1 MKYLEE
7 SSMENI
13 LDVIRKKKQL
23 YRIILMGA
31 SLFLSAILYNVFL
44 LPLSLVTGG
53 TQGVAT
59 ITHYLYDINPAT
71 MLFLLS
77 IACAILSLMFLGVKR
92 TAGTLVASIVY
103 PLLVQLTSP
112 LNGLIDAENIDML
125 LMVLFAGVIS
135 GVANG
140 LMYKTG
146 YSNGGF
152 PVISQI
158 LFEEKQVPISKSSL
172 AINVSIVLVGAYFF
186 GITNALYAII
196 FLYINGIVLDKVLL
210 GISNNKAFYIITSKD
225 DEIKEYIIKTLKH
238 NVTTFEVKGGFLD
251 KNRKVMLTVI
261 PSREYYRVT
270 EGIKEIDKD
279 AFFVV
284 TDSYTVEGAK

>member
-1 MKYLEE
+1 
-7 SSMENI
+7 MENI
-13 LDVIRKKKQL
+13 LEVIRKKKKL
-23 YRIILMGA
+23 YRILLMGT
-31 SLFLSAILYNVFL
+31 SLLVTAILYNAFL

-53 TQGVAT
+53 TNGVAT
-59 ITHYLYDINPAT
+59 ITHYLYGINPAI
-71 MLFLLS
+71 MLLLLS
-77 IACAILSLMFLGVKR
+77 IACAILSFMYLGPKR
-92 TAGTLVASIVY
+92 TAGTLVASVVY

-112 LNGLIDAENIDML
+112 LTSLISQSNTDML
-125 LMVLFAGVIS
+125 LMVLFAGVLS
-135 GVANG
+135 GIANG

-158 LFEEKQVPISKSSL
+158 LFEEKQIPVGKSSL
-172 AINVSIVLVGAYFF
+172 AINITIVIVGAYFF

-196 FLYINGIVLDKVLL
+196 FLYINSIVLDKVLL
-210 GISNNKAFYIITSKD
+210 GISNNKAFYIITEEEKKV
-225 DEIKEYIIKTLKH
+225 KEYIIKTLNH

-251 KNRKVMLTVI
+251 KNRKVILTVI

>member
-1 MKYLEE
+1 
-7 SSMENI
+7 MENI

-238 NVTTFEVKGGFLD
+238 NVTTFEGKGGFLD

>member
-1 MKYLEE
+1 
-7 SSMENI
+7 MENI
-13 LDVIRKKKQL
+13 LEVIRKKKKL
-23 YRIILMGA
+23 YRILLMGT
-31 SLFLSAILYNVFL
+31 SLLVTAILYNVFL

-53 TQGVAT
+53 TNGVAT
-59 ITHYLYDINPAT
+59 ITHYLYGINPAI
-71 MLFLLS
+71 MLLLLS
-77 IACAILSLMFLGVKR
+77 IACAILSFMYLGPKR
-92 TAGTLVASIVY
+92 TAGTLVASVVY

-112 LNGLIDAENIDML
+112 LISLISQSNTDML
-125 LMVLFAGVIS
+125 LMVLFAGVLS
-135 GVANG
+135 GIANG

-158 LFEEKQVPISKSSL
+158 LFEEKQIPVGKSSL
-172 AINVSIVLVGAYFF
+172 AINITIVIVGAYFF

-196 FLYINGIVLDKVLL
+196 FLYINSIVLDKVLL
-210 GISNNKAFYIITSKD
+210 GISNNKAFYIITEEEKKV
-225 DEIKEYIIKTLKH
+225 KEYIIKTLNH

-251 KNRKVMLTVI
+251 KNRKVILTVI

>member
-1 MKYLEE
+1 
-7 SSMENI
+7 MENI

-112 LNGLIDAENIDML
+112 LNELIDAENIDML

-225 DEIKEYIIKTLKH
+225 GEIKEYIIKTLKH

>member
-1 MKYLEE
+1 
-7 SSMENI
+7 MENI
-13 LDVIRKKKQL
+13 LEVIRKKKKL
-23 YRIILMGA
+23 YRILLMGA
-31 SLFLSAILYNVFL
+31 SLLVTAILYNVFL

-53 TQGVAT
+53 TNGVAT
-59 ITHYLYDINPAT
+59 ITHYLYGINPAI
-71 MLFLLS
+71 MLLLLS
-77 IACAILSLMFLGVKR
+77 IACAILSLMYLGPKR
-92 TAGTLVASIVY
+92 TAGTLVASVVY

-112 LNGLIDAENIDML
+112 LTALISQSNTDML
-125 LMVLFAGVIS
+125 LMVLFAGVLS
-135 GVANG
+135 GIANG

-158 LFEEKQVPISKSSL
+158 LFEERQIPVGKSSL
-172 AINVSIVLVGAYFF
+172 AINITIVIVGAYFF

-196 FLYINGIVLDKVLL
+196 FLYINSIVLDKVLL
-210 GISNNKAFYIITSKD
+210 GISNNKAFYIITEEEKKV
-225 DEIKEYIIKTLKH
+225 KEYIIKTLNH

-251 KNRKVMLTVI
+251 KNRKVILTVI

>member
-1 MKYLEE
+1 
-7 SSMENI
+7 MENI

-59 ITHYLYDINPAT
+59 ITHYLYNINPAT

-112 LNGLIDAENIDML
+112 LNELIDAENIDML

>member
-1 MKYLEE
+1 
-7 SSMENI
+7 MENI

-112 LNGLIDAENIDML
+112 LNELIDAENIDML

-172 AINVSIVLVGAYFF
+172 AINESIVLVGAYFF

>member
-1 MKYLEE
+1 
-7 SSMENI
+7 MENI

-103 PLLVQLTSP
+103 PLLVQLSSP
-112 LNGLIDAENIDML
+112 LNELIDAENIDML
-125 LMVLFAGVIS
+125 LM
-135 GVANG
+135 
-140 LMYKTG
+140 
-146 YSNGGF
+146 
-152 PVISQI
+152 
-158 LFEEKQVPISKSSL
+158 
-172 AINVSIVLVGAYFF
+172 
-186 GITNALYAII
+186 
-196 FLYINGIVLDKVLL
+196 
-210 GISNNKAFYIITSKD
+210 
-225 DEIKEYIIKTLKH
+225 
-238 NVTTFEVKGGFLD
+238 
-251 KNRKVMLTVI
+251 
-261 PSREYYRVT
+261 
-270 EGIKEIDKD
+270 
-279 AFFVV
+279 
-284 TDSYTVEGAK
+284 